1 MKKNIYYAIYDI
13 KEDRTRDSV
22 VQILKNHGFTR
33 IQKSVFCGNSSNQ
46 QNKDL
51 IELIKGVITES
62 DSFYLLLSCSQ
73 CFGKLTVVGKGFD
86 KDYVSDIK
94 SVDVF

>member
-1 MKKNIYYAIYDI
+1 MKKSIYYAIYDI
-13 KEDRTRDSV
+13 RENRIRDLV
-22 VQILKNHGFTR
+22 VQILKNHGFIR

-46 QNKDL
+46 QKQDL
-51 IELIKGVITES
+51 IEIIKTVINED

-86 KDYVSDIK
+86 KDYVSDKK